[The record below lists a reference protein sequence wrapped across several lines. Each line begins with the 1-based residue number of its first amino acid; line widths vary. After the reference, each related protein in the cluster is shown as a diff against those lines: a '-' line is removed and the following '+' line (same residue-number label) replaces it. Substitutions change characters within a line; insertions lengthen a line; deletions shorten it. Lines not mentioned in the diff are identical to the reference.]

1 MKRCLLIGLLLAMTL
16 IAGCGV
22 YTFNPKGKSTISSVS
37 VEPFRNLTPEYTLA
51 DRMTNVI
58 TDALLE
64 DGSMKV
70 LPADV
75 AETELVGS
83 LTGYERKPSRFDEND
98 QVLQYKVVLVFEV
111 SLINLADKTEIWK
124 EIFNQEGLYD
134 VDTETEED
142 GQTKALTFLVEAII
156 NRTTKSW

>member
-1 MKRCLLIGLLLAMTL
+1 MKRCLLLGLLLAVPLM
-16 IAGCGV
+16 AGCGV
-22 YTFNPKGKSTISSVS
+22 YTFNPKGKSTIASIS
-37 VEPFRNLTPEYTLA
+37 VEPFGNLTPEYALA

-58 TDALLE
+58 LDALLE

-75 AETELVGS
+75 AEAELVGT
-83 LTGYERKPSRFDEND
+83 LTRYDRKPSRFDEND
-98 QVLQYKVVLVFEV
+98 QVLQYKVIMVFEV

-142 GQTKALTFLVEAII
+142 GQTEALTFLVEAII